1 MRILFVTA
9 SYPPESVGGVELHV
23 QGLARAMTIAG
34 HDCRVFARTG
44 RPGVPHLGVVR
55 ETVEGIP
62 VTRLANT
69 FEDATSLAA
78 MVGHEGIA
86 DAFAAELARVRPDVV
101 HIHHLTC
108 LSMRI
113 VDRCREARVP
123 VLMTLHDFWMG
134 CPRGQ
139 RITAGLDTCP
149 TIRLSRCLP
158 CLRELWPHLL
168 GRGGAPDLPAD
179 ERDARDLA
187 LLEGYHATVRATLS
201 SLDLLCTPS
210 AFMARLYADYGVPEE
225 KLVVVENGLPKAA
238 WADAARHAPASR
250 AGGPLR
256 IGFIGSVIPS
266 KGVHL
271 LIEAFRRL
279 GDPTGLRLDIWGEVL
294 PFHNDRTYGERLAAL
309 REGLQSVVTLHGRY
323 ANESLPQ
330 ILAGMDVAVVPSL
343 WYEAFGLTIREAH
356 LAGVP
361 VVTANHG
368 AMAEAVQD
376 GRTGLL
382 FQAGDA
388 ASLAAVLRRLA
399 DDPELRARL
408 AGRPEWVRDEQDAAR
423 QLLAL
428 YDRLARRAAEHG
440 AGDRA

>member
-23 QGLARAMTIAG
+23 QGLARAMTVAG
-34 HDCRVFARTG
+34 HECRVFARTG
-44 RPGVPHLGVVR
+44 RPGLPHLQIAR

-62 VTRLANT
+62 VARLANT
-69 FEDATSLAA
+69 FEDATSLEA
-78 MVGHEGIA
+78 MVRHEGIA
-86 DAFAAELARVRPDVV
+86 DAFAAELARVKPDVV

-108 LSMRI
+108 LSTLI
-113 VDRCREARVP
+113 VDRCRAAGVP
-123 VLMTLHDFWMG
+123 TIMTLHDFWMG

-139 RITAGLDTCP
+139 RITAGLDVCP
-149 TIRLSRCLP
+149 SIKLARCLP

-168 GRGGAPDLPAD
+168 GRGGSPDLPAE

-187 LLEGYHATVRATLS
+187 LLENYHASMRATLA

-210 AFMARLYADYGVPEE
+210 AFMARLYQDYGVSAG
-225 KLVVVENGLPKAA
+225 KLRVVENGLPTSA
-238 WADAARHAPASR
+238 WAGAPERRAAAART
-250 AGGPLR
+250 GGPLR
-256 IGFIGSVIPS
+256 IGFIGSVMPS

-309 REGLQSVVTLHGRY
+309 REGFESVITLHGRY
-323 ANESLPQ
+323 ANESLPA
-330 ILAGMDVAVVPSL
+330 ILAGMDVLVVPSL

-388 ASLAAVLRRLA
+388 ASLAAVLRRVA
-399 DDPELRARL
+399 DDPALRERL
-408 AGRPEWVRDEQDAAR
+408 AGRPEWVRDERDAAR
-423 QLLAL
+423 QLLSL
-428 YDRLARRAAEHG
+428 YDQLA